1 MHIQV
6 LEQSMNDVVSD
17 IAIVP
22 VFENEE
28 AELGS
33 IAAAFNKI
41 MDNKVYSLIQDG
53 EIQGKFAQTTV
64 IHNFERSEVRKALL
78 IGAGKRNELTG
89 SKIRQ
94 LAAIALQNCRKCRA
108 KKVAVAIG
116 DFTASSR
123 VDHAKA
129 AQALAE
135 GAILGSYTFEY
146 YKSTA
151 DDQAVHIE
159 ELNILAPVE
168 AGESVRKSILL
179 AKTYAEATNFA
190 RDLVNQPGNA
200 MTPGIMADRAM
211 RVAERN
217 GLQIYVL
224 EREDMERE
232 GMGALLAVSQGSI
245 QPPKLIV
252 LKYMGN
258 PQAET
263 IAFIGKGVTFD
274 SGGIS
279 LKPSNGMGEMKT
291 DMAGGAAVI
300 GALKGISELKPKVN
314 VLGIIPATEN
324 MPAGNAL
331 KPGDIVRSLSGRTI
345 EIITTD
351 AEGRLILADAITYAK
366 QLGAKKVID
375 VATLTGAC
383 VVALGTVASGVVTN
397 NQSWC
402 QTVLAAADQA
412 DEKMWQLPNFPEYKE
427 QIKGVLADL
436 KNSGGK
442 HAGTITAG
450 LFLGE
455 FAEDIPWV
463 HIDIAGTAS
472 VEKPHGC
479 PVKGATGTAVRT
491 LIQVALNAE

>member
-6 LEQSMNDVVSD
+6 LEQSMADIVSD
-17 IAIVP
+17 IAIIP

-33 IAAAFNKI
+33 NAAAFAKI
-41 MDNKVYSLIQDG
+41 RDNKVYSLIHDG

-64 IHNFERSEVRKALL
+64 VHDFEKPNVKKALL
-78 IGAGKRNELTG
+78 IGAGKRNELTS

-94 LAAIALQNCRKCRA
+94 LAAVALQTCQKCRA
-108 KKVAVAIG
+108 KKLAVAIG
-116 DFTASSR
+116 DFTIPAQ
-123 VDHAKA
+123 VNDAKA
-129 AQALAE
+129 TQAFVE
-135 GAILGSYTFEY
+135 GAILGSYTFDY

-151 DDQAVHIE
+151 TDQAMNIE
-159 ELNILAPVE
+159 ELIVLAPDD

-179 AKTYAEATNFA
+179 AKASAEATNFA
-190 RDLVNQPGNA
+190 RDLVNQPGNS

-211 RVAERN
+211 RMAERN
-217 GLQIYVL
+217 GLQIHLL
-224 EREDMERE
+224 ERKDMERE
-232 GMGALLAVSQGSI
+232 GMGALLAVAQGST

-263 IAFIGKGVTFD
+263 MAFIGKGVTFD

-279 LKPSNGMGEMKT
+279 LKPSDGMGEMKT

-300 GALKGISELKPKVN
+300 GALKAISELKLKVN

-331 KPGDIVRSLSGRTI
+331 KPGDIVRSMSGKTI

-351 AEGRLILADAITYAK
+351 AEGRLILADAISYAK
-366 QLGAKKVID
+366 QLGAKKLLD

-383 VVALGTVASGVVTN
+383 VIALGTVASGVITN

-402 QTVLAAADQA
+402 QMVLVAADQA
-412 DEKMWQLPNFPEYKE
+412 DEKMWQLPNFSEYKE
-427 QIKGVLADL
+427 QIKGAFADL

-442 HAGTITAG
+442 PAGTITAG
-450 LFLGE
+450 LFLSE
-455 FAEDIPWV
+455 FAENTPWV
-463 HIDIAGTAS
+463 HIDIAGTA
-472 VEKPHGC
+472 VTEKPHGC
-479 PVKGATGTAVRT
+479 SVKGATGIAVRT

>member
-6 LEQSMNDVVSD
+6 LAQSITEVVSD
-17 IAIVP
+17 IAIIP
-22 VFENEE
+22 VFENEG

-33 IAAAFNKI
+33 NAAVFDKT
-41 MDNKVYSLIQDG
+41 MDNKILSLIQDG

-64 IHNFERSEVRKALL
+64 IHNFERANVKKTLL
-78 IGAGKRNELTG
+78 VGAGKRNELTG

-94 LAAIALQNCRKCRA
+94 LAAVALQNCRKCRA
-108 KKVAVAIG
+108 QKVAVAIE
-116 DFTASSR
+116 DFAAPPQLEQ
-123 VDHAKA
+123 AKA
-129 AQALAE
+129 AQAWVE
-135 GAILGSYTFEY
+135 GAILGSYTFED
-146 YKSTA
+146 YKSTV
-151 DDQAVHIE
+151 DDQAVTPE
-159 ELNILAPVE
+159 EMVILAPVA
-168 AGESVRKSILL
+168 AGESLRKSVLW
-179 AKTYAEATNFA
+179 AQKYAEATNFA

-217 GLQIYVL
+217 GLQVHLL

-232 GMGALLAVSQGSI
+232 GMGALLAVAQGST

-252 LKYMGN
+252 LKYVGD
-258 PQAET
+258 PRAET

-279 LKPSNGMGEMKT
+279 IKPTEGMGEMKT

-300 GALKGISELKPKVN
+300 GALKAISELKPKVN

-331 KPGDIVRSLSGRTI
+331 KPGDIVRSLSGKTI

-351 AEGRLILADAITYAK
+351 AEGRLILADAIIYAK
-366 QLGAKKVID
+366 QLGAGKLID

-383 VVALGTVASGVVTN
+383 VIALGTVASGVVTN

-402 QTVLAAADQA
+402 QAVLAAADQA
-412 DEKMWQLPNFPEYKE
+412 DERMWQLPNFPEYKE

-442 HAGTITAG
+442 HAGSITAG
-450 LFLGE
+450 LFLSE
-455 FAEDIPWV
+455 FAADTPWV

-472 VEKPHGC
+472 TEKPHGC
-479 PVKGATGTAVRT
+479 PVKGATGVAVRT